1 MGVNSTQGFKYKLV
15 AYPDYNLANS
25 IILDLFKDEEIKLSN
40 NITGLFDLGVLPS
53 DFTRTITLP
62 GSQKNNNFFE
72 FVYDISV
79 EDPYTFATNQ
89 KVPCY
94 LDFDGIYLSNG
105 YIQLNK
111 VNIYQNKFID
121 SYEVT
126 IYGGLA
132 SFGRDLKTYFLSDL
146 TSLEQF
152 NHTASLSNIT
162 SSWTGEL
169 FSGSIVYPMID
180 YGQRLRYTSTDPN
193 SGIDSITGA
202 MCVQD
207 FKPAIRV
214 KEVWDAI
221 FTEFGYTYTSDFF
234 NEAWWDDVY
243 MVCNKTLRYPIF
255 DSASNGTSSV
265 DLETYGNFTF
275 GPVSGSSA
283 ISQSM
288 PPGGTYPLNWYNIT
302 RNPSGILS
310 SSLEFSLDMNS
321 NIRGEINLNFEIA
334 PSGSYIIPNGFGVP
348 QFNLIIEAY
357 IASAWTEIAAT
368 PLTNINNRMA
378 QVNAYNSGSTK
389 TERFDLVQEWNQ
401 TYVAPYLN
409 GLPKDTQLRFA
420 LQVDTLEF
428 GIDNFTV
435 RMNPSEPKSYLS
447 VNKINQA
454 GDGLI
459 MDIPSNMPIGS
470 SGQNSGQTNGV
481 LLIDFITAIQKKFNL
496 VIYPNK
502 EKLWDFIVEPFNTW
516 YKTGNIVDFNRYINL
531 NDKIEA
537 TPANNLAV
545 NKLNFG
551 DTLDT
556 DYISQQFAKAANR
569 EYGKS
574 YYVDF
579 ENYFSQGEYT
589 VKSSFASSPLI
600 YLDGTG
606 LSGSQTSTNINCP
619 TCNSVTASNCYQIN
633 YGGEGPLSSSVAYY
647 TNCDGSSSAQWMGG
661 DVVNAWICSRV
672 NPTLDG
678 SQISWTLLQ
687 PCVTASAAVTSSVNK
702 IYIPNY
708 ISSVT
713 YAPTTTLPHIY
724 FYNGLLDCEPWYIEA
739 FIPGP
744 PYSSIQSTEFTSFPY
759 FDNYNTFVSNSAPT
773 ANNLSL
779 LFNNEQSVYGTT
791 PTESL
796 YSEYWSTYVDLLYN
810 PRTRLF
816 DCSAIIPLADYF
828 KLNLN
833 DICEWRGNY
842 YHLRAMNDYN
852 LSNGECKLQLLGPVI
867 RDVIANVLPEF
878 SCDFNFDIGTYT
890 PIESASFIVAQC
902 FGEAQLQVGFTSSLS
917 MSIGESFTFPAEY
930 ALDDCWYVS
939 SSFSG
944 ALDLSDVSVSQSFVD
959 CSACSASLH
968 PAPPPPPP
976 ECEATQWKIDNSA
989 SSFGSFYGGL
999 DCDDNNVGGYVDA
1012 YNIGFTSCIKDGT
1025 LTTTGFPVVTVDAIC

>member
-15 AYPDYNLANS
+15 AFPDYNLANS

-79 EDPYTFATNQ
+79 ENPYTFATNQ

-111 VNIYQNKFID
+111 VNVYQNKFID

-126 IYGGLA
+126 IYGGLS

-146 TSLEQF
+146 TSLNQF

-162 SSWTGEL
+162 SSWEGNL
-169 FSGSIVYPMID
+169 FSGSIVYPIAD
-180 YGQRLRYTSTDPN
+180 YGQRLRYTPTDTN
-193 SGIDSITGA
+193 SGIDSETGA

-221 FTEFGYTYTSDFF
+221 FTEFGYTYSSDFF

-243 MVCNKTLRYPIF
+243 MICNKELRYPIF
-255 DSASNGTSSV
+255 PSASNEVIINGTSSV
-265 DLETYGNFTF
+265 NLETYGDFTF

-288 PPGGTYPLNWYNIT
+288 LPGNTYPLNWYNIT

-310 SSLEFSLDMNS
+310 SSLEFNLDMDS
-321 NIRGEINLNFEIA
+321 NLRGEINLNFVIA
-334 PSGSYIIPNGFGVP
+334 PVSGSPISASGYGVP
-348 QFNLIIEAY
+348 QFDLLVQGY
-357 IASAWTEIAAT
+357 ISSAWTTIST
-368 PLTNINNRMA
+368 IPLDNINNRMV
-378 QVNAYNSGSTK
+378 QVNAYNAGLTK
-389 TERFDLVQEWNQ
+389 TEQFDLVQQWNQ
-401 TYVAPYLN
+401 VFNTGSIFIN
-409 GLPKDTQLRFA
+409 GSPKDTQLRFA
-420 LQVDTLEF
+420 LKVEPLQAGVNYFEM
-428 GIDNFTV
+428 
-435 RMNPSEPKSYLS
+435 RMNPGDTAKAYLS
-447 VNKINQA
+447 VTKVNQA
-454 GDGLI
+454 GEGLI

-470 SGQNSGQTNGV
+470 GATINASGQTNGV

-516 YKTGNIVDFNRYINL
+516 YKDGSIKDFNRYINL

-556 DYISQQFAKAANR
+556 DYISQQFAKEANR

-606 LSGSQTSTNINCP
+606 VSGSYTSSACVEYNLQYT
-619 TCNSVTASNCYQIN
+619 
-633 YGGEGPLSSSVAYY
+633 GGGPASSSVAFYIDC
-647 TNCDGSSSAQWMGG
+647 NSAFQYQWMGDEVV
-661 DVVNAWICSRV
+661 DVTFCADKDSVTIYGFDTTYTIV
-672 NPTLDG
+672 G
-678 SQISWTLLQ
+678 
-687 PCVTASAAVTSSVNK
+687 PCIPETFADK
-702 IYIPNY
+702 IYIPTF
-708 ISSVT
+708 ISSIT
-713 YAPTTTLPHIY
+713 YQPTTTLPHIY
-724 FYNGLLDCEPWYIEA
+724 FYNGLLNCQPWYIESQQA
-739 FIPGP
+739 LAITA
-744 PYSSIQSTEFTSFPY
+744 TEFTSFPY
-759 FDNYNTFVSNSAPT
+759 FDNYQGNLPSVNSK
-773 ANNLSL
+773 SL
-779 LFNNEQSVYGTT
+779 LFNNENASYGTT

-828 KLNLN
+828 DLNLN
-833 DICEWRGNY
+833 DIVEWRGNY
-842 YHLRAMNDYN
+842 YHLRAINDYN

-890 PIESASFIVAQC
+890 PAESASFIVAQC
-902 FGEAQLQVGFTSSLS
+902 FGASQLQVSFTSSLS

-944 ALDLSDVSVSQSFVD
+944 ALDLSDVSISQSFVD

-976 ECEATQWKIDNSA
+976 VCASTQWKIDNSV

-1012 YNIGFTSCIKDGT
+1012 YNIGFTVCIKDGT

>member
-15 AYPDYNLANS
+15 AFPDYNLANS

-62 GSQKNNNFFE
+62 GSKINNHFFE

-126 IYGGLA
+126 IYGGLS

-146 TSLEQF
+146 TSLAEF
-152 NHTASLSNIT
+152 NHTASIENIT
-162 SSWTGEL
+162 GSWTGEL

-180 YGQRLRYTSTDPN
+180 YGQRLRYTPTDTN
-193 SGIDSITGA
+193 SGIDSETGA

-243 MVCNKTLRYPIF
+243 MVCNKALRYPIF

-265 DLETYGNFTF
+265 DLETYGDFTF
-275 GPVSGSSA
+275 SPASGSSA

-288 PPGGTYPLNWYNIT
+288 YPGYSYPLSWYNIT
-302 RNPSGILS
+302 KNPSGILS
-310 SSLEFSLDMNS
+310 SSLEFNLDMDS
-321 NIRGEINLNFEIA
+321 NLRGEINLNFVIA
-334 PSGSYIIPNGFGVP
+334 PSGSFVIGYGYGVP

-357 IASAWTEIAAT
+357 ITGTWIAIST
-368 PLTNINNRMA
+368 IPLDTINTRMA

-389 TERFDLVQEWNQ
+389 TEQFDLVQQWNQ
-401 TYVAPYLN
+401 VWDGGVFIN
-409 GLPKDTQLRFA
+409 GSPKDTQLRFA
-420 LQVDTLEF
+420 LEVDTLDF
-428 GIDNFTV
+428 GIDNFTL
-435 RMNPSEPKSYLS
+435 RMNPGDTAKAYLS

-454 GDGLI
+454 GEGLI
-459 MDIPSNMPIGS
+459 MDIPSNMPFGT
-470 SGQNSGQTNGV
+470 SGI

-496 VIYPNK
+496 VIYPDKTELYN
-502 EKLWDFIVEPFNTW
+502 FIVEPFNTW
-516 YKTGNIVDFNRYINL
+516 YKDGSIIDFNRYINL

-537 TPANNLAV
+537 TPANNLAF

-574 YYVDF
+574 YYVDYQ
-579 ENYFSQGEYT
+579 NYFSQGEYT

-606 LSGSQTSTNINCP
+606 VSGSYTSSACTEYNLQY
-619 TCNSVTASNCYQIN
+619 T
-633 YGGEGPLSSSVAYY
+633 GGGPASSSVAFYIDCY
-647 TNCDGSSSAQWMGG
+647 AAFQYQWMGG
-661 DVVNAWICSRV
+661 AVVDVNFCADKDSVTIYGFDTTYTIV
-672 NPTLDG
+672 G
-678 SQISWTLLQ
+678 
-687 PCVTASAAVTSSVNK
+687 PCIPETFADK
-702 IYIPNY
+702 IYIPTF
-708 ISSVT
+708 ISSIT
-713 YAPTTTLPHIY
+713 YQPTTTLPHIY
-724 FYNGLLDCEPWYIEA
+724 FYNGLLNCQRWYIESQQA
-739 FIPGP
+739 LAITA
-744 PYSSIQSTEFTSFPY
+744 TEFTSFPY
-759 FDNYNTFVSNSAPT
+759 FDNYQGNLPSVNSK
-773 ANNLSL
+773 SL
-779 LFNNEQSVYGTT
+779 LFNNENASYGTT

-833 DICEWRGNY
+833 DIVEWRGNY
-842 YHLRAMNDYN
+842 YHLRAINDYN

-890 PIESASFIVAQC
+890 PAESASFTIAEC
-902 FGEAQLQVGFTSSLS
+902 FGTSSKNISFTSSLS
-917 MSIGESFTFPAEY
+917 MSIGESFTLSSSY
-930 ALDDCWYVS
+930 ALPDCWYVS
-939 SSFSG
+939 SSYSG
-944 ALDLSDVSVSQSFVD
+944 ALDFSNVSVSQSFAD
-959 CSACSASLH
+959 CSECSASLH

-976 ECEATQWKIDNSA
+976 VCESTQWKIDNSA
-989 SSFGSFYGGL
+989 SGLGSFYGGL

-1012 YNIGFTSCIKDGT
+1012 YNIGFTVCIKDGT